1 MGIYHM
7 IDKSFII
14 SIRNEAIKKVKNE
27 GIKDPKYIFQI
38 LQIEPAL
45 KTLERLFEEDMI
57 RHNFS
62 YESVKFLIPQILLY
76 FNEKN
81 HNIKIP
87 NAIAIALYLS
97 DEKSSAQWIS
107 ELLGLSIRSVG
118 ENMSWIFQISSISRV
133 IKGRGTRM
141 NKSTQEIEN
150 YEIFENISDV
160 RLKLRSLF
168 KAEKDKSFRER
179 IEREFEKGNRI
190 TQIGLITK
198 FLGEFKLALKERK
211 SDIELFGSYY
221 QVKDISYRLL
231 PEFLRVNTVEIFL
244 GSSKYYRMLMSI
256 YSKPLSVRSSILSR
270 TAAFIRIIEG
280 LEEDTIT
287 IYNNLFN
294 KNRFQPSPVFPSP

>member
-1 MGIYHM
+1 M

-14 SIRNEAIKKVKNE
+14 SIRNEAIKKVQKE
-27 GIKDPKYIFQI
+27 GIKDPNYIFQT

-45 KTLERLFEEDMI
+45 KTLEKLFEEDMI

-97 DEKSSAQWIS
+97 DERASAQWIS
-107 ELLGLSIRSVG
+107 ELLGLHPLTIGINTR
-118 ENMSWIFQISSISRV
+118 WIFCSSVFRAV
-133 IKGRGTRM
+133 KGYGTRR
-141 NKSTQEIEN
+141 NKNTQEIEE
-150 YEIFENISDV
+150 YEILETISDV
-160 RLKLRSLF
+160 RMKLRSLF
-168 KAEKDKSFRER
+168 KAEQDKIFRQR
-179 IEREFEKGNRI
+179 IEREFEKSNSI
-190 TQIGLITK
+190 DQIGLIYG
-198 FLGEFKLALKERK
+198 FLEDFKNALRERK
-211 SDIELFGSYY
+211 SDIQLFGNYY

-231 PEFLRVNTVEIFL
+231 PEFLKVNTVEIFL
-244 GSSKYYRMLMSI
+244 GSSKYYKTLMNI
-256 YSKPLSVRSSILSR
+256 YSKSLSVRVSILSR
-270 TAAFIRIIEG
+270 TAAFIRIING
-280 LEEDTIT
+280 LREETIA

>member
-1 MGIYHM
+1 M

-14 SIRNEAIKKVKNE
+14 SIRNEAIKKVQKE
-27 GIKDPKYIFQI
+27 GIKDPNYIFQT

-45 KTLERLFEEDMI
+45 KTLEKLFEEDMI

-76 FNEKN
+76 FNERN

-97 DEKSSAQWIS
+97 DERASAQWIS
-107 ELLGLSIRSVG
+107 ELLGLHPLTIGINTR
-118 ENMSWIFQISSISRV
+118 WIFCSSVFRAV
-133 IKGRGTRM
+133 KGTGTRV
-141 NKSTQEIEN
+141 NKENHEIEH
-150 YEIFENISDV
+150 YDILETISDV
-160 RLKLRSLF
+160 RMKLRSLF
-168 KAEKDKSFRER
+168 KAEQDKSFRQR
-179 IEREFEKGNRI
+179 IEREFERGNSI
-190 TQIGLITK
+190 IQIGLITN
-198 FLGEFKLALKERK
+198 FLGDFKLALKERK
-211 SDIELFGSYY
+211 SDIELFGRYY

-231 PEFLRVNTVEIFL
+231 PEFLNVNTVEIFL

-287 IYNNLFN
+287 IYNSLFN
-294 KNRFQPSPVFPSP
+294 KNRFQPPPNFPSP